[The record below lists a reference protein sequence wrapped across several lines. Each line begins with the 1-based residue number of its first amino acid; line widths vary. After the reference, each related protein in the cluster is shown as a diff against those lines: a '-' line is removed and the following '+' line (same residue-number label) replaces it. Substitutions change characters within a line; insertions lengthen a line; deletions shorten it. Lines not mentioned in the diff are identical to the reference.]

1 MAKMKRKEAKPTF
14 KQKAADI
21 LNSNSGIS
29 NISEFLETDGK
40 KKTHPNK
47 HPPANVDKHRYTDA
61 QNHIVPNTKKT
72 NVDDYRH
79 GGSTDNHSEDRLVR
93 IHVHIRK
100 DLADRLI
107 EEVYLRKRNSQ
118 VNKKEATQRAI
129 FEQALTDF
137 FSRSTGK
144 H

>member
-21 LNSNSGIS
+21 LNSNAGIG
-29 NISEFLETDGK
+29 NIGEFLETPGTK
-40 KKTHPNK
+40 KGHINN
-47 HPPANVDKHRYTDA
+47 HPPANANKRRSTNT
-61 QNHIVPNTKKT
+61 QIHIAPNTEKT
-72 NVDDYRH
+72 NRDECCHD
-79 GGSTDNHSEDRLVR
+79 GPNNNHSEDRLVR

-118 VNKKEATQRAI
+118 INKKEATQRAI
-129 FEQALTDF
+129 FEQALTEF
-137 FSRSTGK
+137 FSRSTSK

>member
-1 MAKMKRKEAKPTF
+1 MAKMKRKESKPTF

-21 LNSNSGIS
+21 LNSKAGIS

-47 HPPANVDKHRYTDA
+47 HLHANADKHRSTDA
-61 QNHIVPNTKKT
+61 QNHIAPNTVKT
-72 NVDDYRH
+72 HRDECRH
-79 GGSTDNHSEDRLVR
+79 DGSTNNHSEDRLVR

-118 VNKKEATQRAI
+118 INKKEATQRAI

-137 FSRSTGK
+137 FSRSPGK

>member
-1 MAKMKRKEAKPTF
+1 MRRKKSKPTF

-21 LNSNSGIS
+21 LNSNAGIS

-40 KKTHPNK
+40 KKTHSDK
-47 HPPANVDKHRYTDA
+47 HLHANADKHRYTDA
-61 QNHIVPNTKKT
+61 HNHIAPNTVKT
-72 NVDDYRH
+72 NWDESCHD
-79 GGSTDNHSEDRLVR
+79 GPNNNHSEDILVR

-118 VNKKEATQRAI
+118 INKKEATQRAI

-137 FSRSTGK
+137 FSRSPGK